1 MSSKFYKSATSSVS
15 DIDQL
20 QTKITSLQN
29 IINRITPLIFLLES
43 DTIYE
48 FGNTLSL
55 DFPKYNLYTD
65 IRLDL
70 GKLTFVSYPNGTK
83 LKISIRLMYNWQNTD
98 YAPRFKYNLIVNDIV
113 VLTDG
118 SDVND
123 SSDESVKNVS
133 NVVFVHNFLK
143 NDKVELVLTKNSSE
157 IEKIIMFKKSNI
169 EFTYV

>member
-1 MSSKFYKSATSSVS
+1 
-15 DIDQL
+15 
-20 QTKITSLQN
+20 
-29 IINRITPLIFLLES
+29 
-43 DTIYE
+43 
-48 FGNTLSL
+48 
-55 DFPKYNLYTD
+55 
-65 IRLDL
+65 
-70 GKLTFVSYPNGTK
+70 
-83 LKISIRLMYNWQNTD
+83 MYNWQNTD

-143 NDKVELVLTKNSSE
+143 NDKVELVLTKTSSDVE
-157 IEKIIMFKKSNI
+157 NIIMFKNSNI